1 MNKVYVIIGGVGGIL
16 TSFFLYYYLNN
27 ELYTSREHNLLYRL
41 SSVSVLFVCVLFAI
55 IAIKK
60 MNGNMISFM
69 RCMFSGFIIAI
80 ICGLV
85 NFAFFTTW
93 YLTNPKALE
102 KAETVSIAKYLEME
116 ETKKEKPEII
126 QKVKQEI
133 HSQFT
138 PGGSLLPNLMS
149 SFVTCMISA
158 IFISAFVYTRS
169 ERQP

>member
-1 MNKVYVIIGGVGGIL
+1 
-16 TSFFLYYYLNN
+16 
-27 ELYTSREHNLLYRL
+27 
-41 SSVSVLFVCVLFAI
+41 
-55 IAIKK
+55 
-60 MNGNMISFM
+60 MISFM
-69 RCMFSGFIIAI
+69 RCMFTGFIIAI

-93 YLTNPKALE
+93 YLTSPQALE
-102 KAETVSIAKYLEME
+102 KAEKVSIAKYLEME

-126 QKVKQEI
+126 EKVKKEI

-169 ERQP
+169 ERKL